1 MTNLKKTN
9 MKNLFG
15 STIEQL
21 QNKSKNT
28 LDIFTKT
35 IRELTQI
42 NEEAKTEIDKKTES
56 ITRLV
61 DERNAMSDVIVKNRE
76 VISKIQNILS

>member
-1 MTNLKKTN
+1 

-42 NEEAKTEIDKKTES
+42 NEEAKAEVSVRSEKISSLIDEKNTL
-56 ITRLV
+56 I
-61 DERNAMSDVIVKNRE
+61 DVISENEK
-76 VISKIQNILS
+76 VISKIQNILD

>member
-42 NEEAKTEIDKKTES
+42 NEEAKIEVTVRSEKISSLIDEKNTL
-56 ITRLV
+56 I
-61 DERNAMSDVIVKNRE
+61 NVIYENEK
-76 VISKIQNILS
+76 VISKIQNILE